1 MDSKQFSKGNQV
13 TGRYM
18 GVEFAGTVR
27 SVRMRDVTGL
37 VEIEIDF
44 PAPIQFR
51 HAEDIRTGLILTNL
65 GEDDYLK
72 VAA

>member
-1 MDSKQFSKGNQV
+1 MFKNFKKGNAV

-18 GVEFAGTVR
+18 GVEFTGTVL
-27 SVRMRDVTGL
+27 SVSLNELTGNDR
-37 VEIEIDF
+37 IEIDF
-44 PAPIQFR
+44 PAPLMFR
-51 HAEDIRTGLILTNL
+51 SGERSGLLLTNL